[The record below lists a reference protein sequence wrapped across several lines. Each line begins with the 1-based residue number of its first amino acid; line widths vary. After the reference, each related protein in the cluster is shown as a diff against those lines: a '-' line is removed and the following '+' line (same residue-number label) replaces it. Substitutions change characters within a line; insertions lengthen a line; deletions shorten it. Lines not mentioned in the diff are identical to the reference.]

1 MMELSDNPKRQNR
14 IMFLTAWLGLPSY
27 MFLMTDFK
35 LIFLLFIVPGI
46 FVVYLSTKIRDVSLN
61 GNSLCIKS
69 HKKSWSV
76 PLTEI
81 SSFKHYNRGV
91 YKMCFHNKKLVGP
104 YILFYGKTKKWLA
117 LDGDFEHFVK
127 QINT

>member
-1 MMELSDNPKRQNR
+1 MALSDNPKRQDR
-14 IMFLTAWLGLPSY
+14 ILFLSVWLGLPSY

-35 LIFLLFIVPGI
+35 LVFLLFIVPGA
-46 FVVYLSTKIRDVSLN
+46 FVAYQATKIRDVYLN

-69 HKKSWSV
+69 HNNSWLV

-104 YILFYGKTKKWLA
+104 YILFYGKTKKWLSEN
-117 LDGDFEHFVK
+117 GDFEDFCK